1 MLRWCHVLYLYL
13 VIALYYCS
21 YQVVNGSL
29 YYYGLKGL
37 AGGLIAFTVV
47 DIIGGYIT
55 QKLLK
60 DLNNYNNL
68 DDNRKRLIR
77 EVFFKKVHVKLKDF
91 RNMDVHEKVYFKNF
105 LNKLIQDR
113 EVDPTQKRFL
123 KEILK
128 EMGE

>member
-1 MLRWCHVLYLYL
+1 MLRWCHVVYLYL
-13 VIALYYCS
+13 VIALYYGS
-21 YQVVNGSL
+21 YQVAFGSL

-55 QKLLK
+55 RKLLR

-91 RNMDVHEKVYFKNF
+91 RNMDVHEKIYFKNF
-105 LNKLIQDR
+105 LSKLIQDH

-128 EMGE
+128 EIGE